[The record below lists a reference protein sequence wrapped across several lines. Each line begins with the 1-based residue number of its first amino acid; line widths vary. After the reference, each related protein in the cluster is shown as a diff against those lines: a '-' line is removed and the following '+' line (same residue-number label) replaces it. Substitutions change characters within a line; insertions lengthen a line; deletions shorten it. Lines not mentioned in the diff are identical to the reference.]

1 MRWSRVFLCA
11 FPIVAFL
18 ACFVA
23 PPASAEPVGETL
35 AGDWTFTLPSG
46 QAGWISVGQ
55 SDEGDP
61 AVSML
66 VDVGPIKPLNG
77 VEVKEGKIHVPL
89 KPRRKSGEVL
99 SQHAATLWAG
109 EKGKLVGEFVTT
121 YPDERVEKEAFTAKA
136 IPPMPPAPDLS
147 KVKWGEPLTLFNGK
161 NLDGW
166 KLRRPEKVNGWSAE
180 NGELINTTPKTDFS
194 AIGDYGNLMTEDVFG
209 DFKLHIEFNVGKDRN
224 SGVYLRGMYE
234 AQVVDRDSKM
244 QGIAGVGSV
253 FGRVERSENAAK
265 PGGEWQTYELTL
277 VDRHITVVLNG
288 VTVVDNQPVPGPT
301 GGAMHTDPMA
311 PGPIYLQGDHT
322 SVRYRN
328 IVLTPVAE

>member
-1 MRWSRVFLCA
+1 MGF
-11 FPIVAFL
+11 
-18 ACFVA
+18 
-23 PPASAEPVGETL
+23 SARADSVVNELE
-35 AGDWTFTLPSG
+35 GDWTFTLPSG
-46 QAGWISVGQ
+46 QAGWIRIGETG
-55 SDEGDP
+55 EGTP
-61 AVSML
+61 EVAML

-77 VEVKEGKIHVPL
+77 VEVKEGKIRVPL
-89 KPRRKSGEVL
+89 KPRRKSGTVL
-99 SQHAATLWAG
+99 SEHAATLWSEEGA
-109 EKGKLVGEFVTT
+109 LHGEFATT
-121 YPDERVEKEAFTAKA
+121 YPDGKEKQESFVAKA

-147 KVKWGEPLTLFNGK
+147 KVKWGQPITLFNGK

-166 KLRRPEKVNGWSAE
+166 KLRRPEKVNGWSVE
-180 NGELINTTPKTDFS
+180 NGELVNTTPKTDFS
-194 AIGDYGNLMTEDVFG
+194 AIGDYGNLMTEEVFG
-209 DFKLHIEFNVGKDRN
+209 DFRLHIEFNIGKDRN

-322 SVRYRN
+322 SVKYRN

>member
-1 MRWSRVFLCA
+1 MSHRN
-11 FPIVAFL
+11 VALPL
-18 ACFVA
+18 AVMIWCGVGSVSF
-23 PPASAEPVGETL
+23 AEMVPKDL
-35 AGDWTFTLPSG
+35 IGDWTFTLPSG
-46 QAGWISVGQ
+46 QAGWISVGE
-55 SDEGDP
+55 SEAGETEV
-61 AVSML
+61 AML
-66 VDVGPIKPLNG
+66 VDVGPIKPLKG
-77 VEVKEGKIHVPL
+77 VEVKEGRIQVPL
-89 KPRRKSGEVL
+89 KSRRKSGQLL
-99 SQHAATLWAG
+99 SHHTATLWAD
-109 EKGKLVGEFVTT
+109 KGVLHGEFTTT
-121 YPDERVEKEAFTAKA
+121 YPDGKETKEGFAAKA
-136 IPPMPPAPDLS
+136 IPLMPPAPDLS
-147 KVKWGEPLTLFNGK
+147 KVTWGEPIALFDGK
-161 NLDGW
+161 SLEGW
-166 KLRRPEKVNGWSAE
+166 KLRRPEKVNGWSVE
-180 NGELINTTPKTDFS
+180 NGELVNTTPKTDFS
-194 AIGDYGNLMTEDVFG
+194 AIGDYGNLMTEAVFG
-209 DFKLHIEFNVGKDRN
+209 DFKLCIEFNVGKDRN

-328 IVLTPVAE
+328 IILTPVAE